1 LAIDVYITNIIKIIF
16 AIIGGHLAITRILPV
31 LKNFL
36 DDFIK
41 EDKVLKALISLLTFA
56 IIVAVANLVVQFTT
70 AIGNPVFN
78 YIALIQPMLDIF
90 NTLFSYLQYIVAIG
104 LIAYAIKN
112 FKK

>member
-1 LAIDVYITNIIKIIF
+1 LAIDIYITNIIKIIF
-16 AIIGGHLAITRILPV
+16 AIIGGHLAITKILP
-31 LKNFL
+31 LIKDFL
-36 DDFIK
+36 DDFIS
-41 EDKVLKALISLLTFA
+41 DKVMKGLISLLTIT
-56 IIVAVANLVVQFTT
+56 IIVAVATLVVQFTT

-90 NTLFSYLQYIVAIG
+90 KTLFDYLQYVVAIG